1 MAEFDLIALIRAR
14 AATRG
19 DMLLGI
25 GDDAALLRVPA
36 GHELVV
42 TADTLNEGVHF
53 PAGTAP
59 ADIGWKALAANLSD
73 LASMGARP
81 ALVHAVAVAARPTR
95 RGWRPSSTASSRWRP
110 RTASPWSVATPPA
123 ARCCR
128 SRSPQWAWSNP
139 VPPCAATAP
148 APATTSG

>member
-19 DMLLGI
+19 DAVPGTDGMAPGIGDVVLGI

-53 PAGTAP
+53 PVGTAP
-59 ADIGWKALAANLSD
+59 ADIGWKSLAANLSD

-81 ALVHAVAVAARPTR
+81 MPPPNRMEAVCR
-95 RGWRPSSTASSRWRP
+95 R
-110 RTASPWSVATPPA
+110 
-123 ARCCR
+123 RC
-128 SRSPQWAWSNP
+128 
-139 VPPCAATAP
+139 
-148 APATTSG
+148 